1 MQRICRIA
9 LPIGL
14 FVTVMLLFASS
25 GLAQTR
31 SKPRGAARALPPA
44 LERIIT
50 ARDMITAEIYRE
62 QAKIKPLMDLGVD
75 RASLDQAIKYKKAAA
90 SALNRAIKEWPK
102 APRVLIVRA
111 RSLMQSASHFEN
123 EDILAAS
130 NSDERGTLHAQ
141 SIAQEAQ
148 AALEKI
154 EPILKLLSEISMDV
168 K

>member
-25 GLAQTR
+25 GLAQTP
-31 SKPRGAARALPPA
+31 SKPRGATRALPPA

-50 ARDMITAEIYRE
+50 ARDMINAEIYRE

-102 APRVLIVRA
+102 APGVLIVRA
-111 RSLMQSASHFEN
+111 RSLMQSALKFET
-123 EDILAAS
+123 EDILDAAKG
-130 NSDERGTLHAQ
+130 EGGTSHAQ

-148 AALEKI
+148 AAVRQI
-154 EPILKLLSEISMDV
+154 EPILKLLSEISTMV